1 MKTMKIYEAAMC
13 CSTGLCGVSVDPE
26 LLRVSTVLNTLKQ
39 SGVVVQRFN
48 LSNAP
53 AEFVKNKAV
62 TEYLQKFGP
71 EKLPVVVVD
80 DAIVIAGRYRQCQVV
95 EFVDIFV
102 SEVQRSIHFIGEHT
116 FRKSE
121 AHIRRVCN
129 AGTHHGAFQL
139 ALGYGKVEPCDILR
153 VLWLQTKSQSYHEHT
168 RFIEICWEVLSI
180 IILLQLHAVVVDHT
194 VGRDLSGTAVDE

>member
-80 DAIVIAGRYRQCQVV
+80 DAIVIAGRYPTNV
-95 EFVDIFV
+95 EF
-102 SEVQRSIHFIGEHT
+102 
-116 FRKSE
+116 
-121 AHIRRVCN
+121 
-129 AGTHHGAFQL
+129 
-139 ALGYGKVEPCDILR
+139 
-153 VLWLQTKSQSYHEHT
+153 T
-168 RFIEICWEVLSI
+168 R
-180 IILLQLHAVVVDHT
+180 LLE
-194 VGRDLSGTAVDE
+194 LSGDVLGVACCSGDAPTSGCCNDAADISGRNCL